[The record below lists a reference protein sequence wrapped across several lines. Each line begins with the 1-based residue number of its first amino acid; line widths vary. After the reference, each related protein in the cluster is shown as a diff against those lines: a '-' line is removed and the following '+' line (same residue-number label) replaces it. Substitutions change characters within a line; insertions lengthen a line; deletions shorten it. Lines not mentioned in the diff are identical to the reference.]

1 MEENKE
7 KTTEE
12 LLKENNELLKVLIG
26 KLSIIRTA
34 AWMFVIGVAISILV
48 YLIVAINSCNGAWN
62 SYNNYTQQ
70 EGSELVDSVLV
81 VDSVAVDD
89 TTDIDAY

>member
-62 SYNNYTQQ
+62 SYHSYTQQ
-70 EGSELVDSVLV
+70 EDSELLDSVL
-81 VDSVAVDD
+81 VDSVAVGDA
-89 TTDIDAY
+89 TDIDAY

>member
-48 YLIVAINSCNGAWN
+48 YLIVVINSCNGAWN
-62 SYNNYTQQ
+62 SYNNYTKQ
-70 EGSELVDSVLV
+70 EDSELVDSVLV
-81 VDSVAVDD
+81 VDSVAVGD